1 MRTTEQISLEIS
13 HDRSQPTDTLLD
25 VRNLTVQYDSP
36 RGPAVAV
43 DGISF
48 SIAPGEIFGLA
59 GESGCGKST
68 AAHAIM
74 RLIKPPGKIVA
85 GQITF
90 RNQNVLT
97 MTEKQTLDFR
107 WRRVSIVFQSA
118 MNALNPV
125 LHIGTQISDVIRA
138 HEKVS
143 RRQARDR
150 AAELFELVG
159 IDTRRLDSF
168 PHQLSGGMR
177 QRAVIAMAMALNP
190 ELIIFDEPTTALDV
204 VVQRDIL
211 QQVRELQ
218 ARRGFSIL
226 FITHDLSLLIEMSTR
241 IGVMYAGH
249 IVELATGDD
258 LFLNPLHPYTVGL
271 MHSFPS
277 IKGPLHQLEGISGNP
292 PDLVSPPPGCRF
304 NPRTASPTTEISTKS
319 KRRFSRTCVR
329 SHPDTGSHVISTER
343 AGHRGT
349 ATRRG
354 DGRSRT
360 YQAFSCRTLRSSLGC
375 APLDAR
381 R

>member
-1 MRTTEQISLEIS
+1 MNTTGQVSLDVDRTPDS
-13 HDRSQPTDTLLD
+13 PPGPLLD
-25 VRNLTVQYDSP
+25 VRDLTVEYISP

-43 DGISF
+43 DHVSF

-74 RLIKPPGKIVA
+74 RLIKPPGRIV
-85 GQITF
+85 GGRITF
-90 RNQNVLT
+90 RNQDVLQL
-97 MTEKQTLDFR
+97 TEKQTLNFR

-125 LHIGTQISDVIRA
+125 LHIGTQISDAIRA

-143 RRQARDR
+143 GREARER
-150 AAELFELVG
+150 AVELFEMVG
-159 IDTRRLDSF
+159 IDARRLDSF

-211 QQVRELQ
+211 QQIRELQ

-241 IGVMYAGH
+241 IGVMYAGR

-258 LFLNPLHPYTVGL
+258 LFHHPLHPYTVGL
-271 MHSFPS
+271 MNSFPS
-277 IKGPLHQLEGISGNP
+277 VKGPVQKLEGISGNP
-292 PDLVSPPPGCRF
+292 PDLVAPPRGCRF
-304 NPRTASPTTEISTKS
+304 NPRCSRCTPDERELYRLQTTVQPGLRE
-319 KRRFSRTCVR
+319 VA
-329 SHPDTGSHVISTER
+329 P
-343 AGHRGT
+343 GHWV
-349 ATRRG
+349 ACHL
-354 DGRSRT
+354 
-360 YQAFSCRTLRSSLGC
+360 Y
-375 APLDAR
+375 
-381 R
+381 